1 MAEATTSIPHIPMIG
16 DRAIIARALHVARQ
30 RVKEAI
36 RRRGGKVSECG
47 FRDICELAEEYL
59 RSHRDAVMRDVLVTR
74 YTAIAPDASGI
85 FGGTKT

>member
-16 DRAIIARALHVARQ
+16 DRAIIAFALHVSGQ

-36 RRRGGKVSECG
+36 PRRGDKVSECG

-59 RSHRDAVMRDVLVTR
+59 RSYRDAVMRDVLVTR
-74 YTAIAPDASGI
+74 YTALAPDR
-85 FGGTKT
+85 FRNFWRD